1 MVVAFS
7 VQTNPL
13 FFLSNFLSSNCAS
26 VIYCVFF
33 GEECLC
39 VSQLEWRL
47 FILLVMKEGPPGA
60 SVMGWEASD
69 SL

>member
-1 MVVAFS
+1 MAVAYSVKTNSLSLLSHFLYAICVCLWFIVAFLGR
-7 VQTNPL
+7 V
-13 FFLSNFLSSNCAS
+13 
-26 VIYCVFF
+26 
-33 GEECLC
+33 C

-69 SL
+69 FL